1 MTIAEL
7 LRARNEI
14 DKLETLTKRDITE
27 DELQPLLHNCR
38 VAFQDYEN
46 ELRTDYTKEKHPTY
60 LNKEELETL
69 SCLIAAAEIVYS
81 VAFDFIKYKR
91 PKKAVK
97 YLKTARTLIIKAIAE
112 VAEKLPRDEK
122 LRLVKHATKR
132 IKEG

>member
-14 DKLETLTKRDITE
+14 DKLEALTNRDITE
-27 DELQPLLHNCR
+27 NELQPLLHNCR
-38 VAFQDYEN
+38 VAFQDHEDK
-46 ELRTDYTKEKHPTY
+46 LRADYTKEKHPTY
-60 LNKEELETL
+60 LNKEELENL

-81 VAFDFIKYKR
+81 VTFDFIKYKR

-97 YLKTARTLIIKAIAE
+97 YLKTARTSIVKAIVE
-112 VAEKLPRDEK
+112 VAEKLPKEER
-122 LRLVKHATKR
+122 LRLVRHASKK